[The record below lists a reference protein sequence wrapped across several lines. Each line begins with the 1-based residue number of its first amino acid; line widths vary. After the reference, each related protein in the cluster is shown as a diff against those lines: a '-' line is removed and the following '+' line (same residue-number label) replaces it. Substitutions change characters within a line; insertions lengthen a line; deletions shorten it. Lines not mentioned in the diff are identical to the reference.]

1 MHAISGLLKE
11 AQGIFNKK
19 GIELRHT
26 DNPRKQEN
34 MKRYGNTDPAA
45 SKWVEPTIIKLG
57 KIGTKLIENDSH
69 NSSEEEE
76 EIEVPP

>member
-1 MHAISGLLKE
+1 MHAISGMLKE
-11 AQGIFNKK
+11 SQQIFKNK

-34 MKRYGNTDPAA
+34 MLKYGNTDPAA
-45 SKWVEPTIIKLG
+45 SRYVEPTIIKLG
-57 KIGTKLIENDSH
+57 KLGAKLIDVDS
-69 NSSEEEE
+69 NKSSESEE